1 MRVQDWKHRQ
11 AQKAGTVQRTAK
23 RRLADDS
30 RFESTWKVEHVG
42 AGAEERTET
51 WGSMVKRRY
60 QPPVRDRAFT
70 SLNDR
75 KNLIFE
81 GACVAGPLHGKHLLA
96 GRRSAARSASGHMR
110 RAAR

>member
-1 MRVQDWKHRQ
+1 M
-11 AQKAGTVQRTAK
+11 QRTAK
-23 RRLADDS
+23 RRLADDE
-30 RFESTWKVEHVG
+30 RFETAWRVEHVG

-81 GACVAGPLHGKHLLA
+81 GAGLGLRVLGEHDSGAT
-96 GRRSAARSASGHMR
+96 GRLIVTAPVCPSTTAKSPSLRV
-110 RAAR
+110 RA

>member
-1 MRVQDWKHRQ
+1 M
-11 AQKAGTVQRTAK
+11 QRTAK
-23 RRLADDS
+23 RRLAE
-30 RFESTWKVEHVG
+30 REAFETAWQVEHVG

-60 QPPVRDRAFT
+60 QPPVRDRAYT

-81 GACVAGPLHGKHLLA
+81 GAGLGSRVFSSWGPG
-96 GRRSAARSASGHMR
+96 AAWSSGATSRPCATAHALCSMTARASSL
-110 RAAR
+110 RAQA